1 MKNWLLILSF
11 AFVFTCAPCQ
21 SQAQDQGGASLVQ
34 QSLQDAMIVG
44 GAGLGGAI
52 LGLSTLS
59 FVEEPSE
66 HLKNILVG
74 GAIGI
79 IAGVGIVAYMQATKS
94 ETIYKQGAEY
104 SPIDFST
111 NQRTAWHRLQHQK
124 NTVTNPPSQIGY
136 QFSF

>member
-1 MKNWLLILSF
+1 MKIWLLTISLV
-11 AFVFTCAPCQ
+11 FVFTCAP
-21 SQAQDQGGASLVQ
+21 SQVLAQDAKGDLVS
-34 QSLQDAMIVG
+34 QSIQDAMIVG

-74 GAIGI
+74 GAVGI
-79 IAGVGIVAYMQATKS
+79 IVGVGLVAYMQATKS
-94 ETIYKQGAEY
+94 ETMYKGGQVD
-104 SPIDFST
+104 PIEFGT
-111 NQRTAWHRLQHQK
+111 KQRIAWHLREQ
-124 NTVTNPPSQIGY
+124 SQTIVMPASQVGY